1 MTDWK
6 GFSASYKTAREN
18 IEERSWVYIMS
29 YSNLARWLM
38 LVRALWAV
46 WIVLTCP
53 GLLCAQQAARV
64 GLASFP
70 ADTQQVAYSNFAQLR
85 SSPDYP
91 QIRQHV
97 LYQQLRGFQQFLR
110 SVGVDPE
117 KDVDE
122 LMLGWHGQ
130 SLSGSG
136 SFGVA
141 AGRFEPDK
149 VRELF
154 TQTQLPVQSYAGSE
168 LFAFGSGADP
178 ADTFFTFLDSSL
190 AAFGRLHDLK
200 ALLDVREGSA
210 DALDTN
216 QGFRS
221 YEAELEG
228 TAPQWG
234 ILTGKAAANVAAP
247 WLSGGGKN
255 TIDMTAFLEPVQAVL
270 YRVDCDGGFTTHI
283 SVVCKT
289 PESAAGLFQLLNI
302 LKSAPVF
309 SASGGS
315 PRPASL
321 LQNLDARQNGSRLEL
336 SASGP
341 ADALDKIL
349 NIGE

>member
-1 MTDWK
+1 MSDANA
-6 GFSASYKTAREN
+6 ASSVGLIRAVPVV
-18 IEERSWVYIMS
+18 WV
-29 YSNLARWLM
+29 
-38 LVRALWAV
+38 
-46 WIVLTCP
+46 VLSLP
-53 GLLCAQQAARV
+53 GLLCAQQAARA

-70 ADTQQVAYSNFAQLR
+70 ADTQQVAYANFAQLR
-85 SSPDYP
+85 SSPDYA
-91 QIRQHV
+91 QIRQYV
-97 LYQQLRGFQQFLR
+97 LYQQLHAFQLFLH
-110 SVGVDPE
+110 SAGVDPE

-149 VRELF
+149 VREFF
-154 TQTQLPVQSYAGSE
+154 TQTQLPVQSYAGFD

-200 ALLDVREGSA
+200 ALLDVRQGSA

-216 QGFRS
+216 QAFRS
-221 YEAELEG
+221 YEAELED

-234 ILTGKAAANVAAP
+234 ILAGKAAANIAVP
-247 WLSGGGKN
+247 WLSERERN
-255 TIDMTAFLEPVQAVL
+255 AVDMTALLEPVQAVL
-270 YRVDCDGGFTTHI
+270 YRVDWDGGFTAHI
-283 SVVCKT
+283 SVVSKT
-289 PESAAGLFQLLNI
+289 AQSAAGLLQLLNL
-302 LKSAPVF
+302 LKAAPMA

-315 PRPASL
+315 PTPASM
-321 LQNLDARQNGSRLEL
+321 LQTLDARQDGSRLEL

-341 ADALDKIL
+341 ADVLGQLLK
-349 NIGE
+349 IGE